1 MMKSYPLIICGILWG
16 VLLTSCFRSH
26 KYKFTSKVCGG
37 RLFVEVFEANSLGL
51 DADYLTD
58 SANFRKYIG
67 DWDEEHER
75 YLYTCKG
82 DSVYILKR
90 VSGNRWAKWDTT
102 ADGKRTVVSN
112 LDTTETLTFSLTQ
125 LKSEK
130 NFK

>member
-1 MMKSYPLIICGILWG
+1 
-16 VLLTSCFRSH
+16 
-26 KYKFTSKVCGG
+26 VCDG

-75 YLYTCKG
+75 YLYSCKG
-82 DSVYILKR
+82 DSVYVLKT

-112 LDTTETLTFSLTQ
+112 LDTTEKLIFSLSQ
-125 LKSEK
+125 LKREK